1 MKFDTQEKTY
11 FERQTLMRLRFL
23 LLFVN
28 ILTLYL
34 HLTSTK
40 NLKNLAGTHGLKIKS
55 RVKLQ

>member
-1 MKFDTQEKTY
+1 MTFDTQEKTY

-40 NLKNLAGTHGLKIKS
+40 NLKDYAGTHGFKIKS